1 MRIVPT
7 TAVSV
12 LLAATLAA
20 CGGVDKN
27 AYVESVTKVQQKT
40 QNEANKL
47 SAEMEKAKSAKDIGA
62 KLEELGTQVGANAKE
77 LDAIEAPSEVT
88 KEHADYVALMAR
100 FSDELEKLGGKFEKA
115 KNSELAGILSET
127 TKLTSDLAT
136 DENKIVTSINT
147 KLHE

>member
-1 MRIVPT
+1 MRIVPM
-7 TAVSV
+7 AG
-12 LLAATLAA
+12 AATLLATFAA

-47 SAEMEKAKSAKDIGA
+47 STEMQSAKSAKAIGR
-62 KLEELGTQVGANAKE
+62 KLEELGTEVGANAKE

-88 KEHADYVALMAR
+88 KEHDEYVKLMTR
-100 FSDELEKLGGKFEKA
+100 FSSELERLGGKFETA
-115 KNSELAGILSET
+115 KNSELGGILGET

-136 DENKIVTSINT
+136 DENKIVTSINA
-147 KLHE
+147 KLRE